1 MKKYNLLWHLFELE
15 PRAHD
20 FLDSYVQRIE
30 TYAHNHHINND
41 ILDDIKYNIIEKLYT
56 AQSPINEAFVMNL
69 AETIG
74 EPEQIFEVREAQD
87 EESETQSN
95 ILERWFWKDKPMI
108 WWVAYRI
115 AKSLNIPVAIVRLI
129 FLIAVFIYGTSIWLY
144 PLLALFVP
152 YQDKKKS
159 SGQVGNLFF
168 EIIRVLIWWG
178 VIFLLWSALF
188 WTIFGISVVSILP
201 TLSNQSLQGI
211 IPRYLYPLVIV
222 AMIALLVLLIGS
234 LWALIKKNWLSK
246 TLALICIIIIIGS
259 TITAGLTGFMTVN
272 KYNYNPKTIDT
283 SSVGSL
289 STDDGTVIIN
299 LSSDQQIA
307 KANYMGN
314 FFGEEFKDV
323 GIFQEI
329 KLLASTGTELYV
341 ETVDSVNILS
351 QNNSNH
357 ILSMRTKPSM
367 STSGNTVNLTLPN
380 NIFSQKV
387 PFSFAERTINIY
399 IPKDKKVIYN
409 NKSNLRYRTPSMW
422 YEYGE
427 SDRPQKAIYCVD
439 KRSFIYY
446 ETYQSWR
453 CADTNSSEVNKE
465 QWYLADW
472 DENTF
477 TDPQEDS
484 NKNEETIK
492 YMFEWLT
499 LTQAQE
505 IAQSK
510 GRVLRVAQENGKT
523 LTGDVSH
530 HPGRINLDIHDG
542 RIVDISIED

>member
-1 MKKYNLLWHLFELE
+1 M
-15 PRAHD
+15 
-20 FLDSYVQRIE
+20 
-30 TYAHNHHINND
+30 
-41 ILDDIKYNIIEKLYT
+41 
-56 AQSPINEAFVMNL
+56 
-69 AETIG
+69 
-74 EPEQIFEVREAQD
+74 
-87 EESETQSN
+87 
-95 ILERWFWKDKPMI
+95 
-108 WWVAYRI
+108 
-115 AKSLNIPVAIVRLI
+115 
-129 FLIAVFIYGTSIWLY
+129 
-144 PLLALFVP
+144 
-152 YQDKKKS
+152 
-159 SGQVGNLFF
+159 
-168 EIIRVLIWWG
+168 
-178 VIFLLWSALF
+178 
-188 WTIFGISVVSILP
+188 
-201 TLSNQSLQGI
+201 
-211 IPRYLYPLVIV
+211 
-222 AMIALLVLLIGS
+222 
-234 LWALIKKNWLSK
+234 IKKNWLSK

-357 ILSMRTKPSM
+357 ILSMRTQPSM

-465 QWYLADW
+465 Q
-472 DENTF
+472 
-477 TDPQEDS
+477 
-484 NKNEETIK
+484 
-492 YMFEWLT
+492 
-499 LTQAQE
+499 
-505 IAQSK
+505 
-510 GRVLRVAQENGKT
+510 
-523 LTGDVSH
+523 
-530 HPGRINLDIHDG
+530 
-542 RIVDISIED
+542 

>member
-95 ILERWFWKDKPMI
+95 FLERWFWKDKPMI

>member
-15 PRAHD
+15 PRAYD

-115 AKSLNIPVAIVRLI
+115 AKSLNIPVAIVRLV

-357 ILSMRTKPSM
+357 ILSMRTQPSM